1 MSRNANSR
9 FAVLPTANIQR
20 SKFRRPSDLKTA
32 FNSGLLVPFYLEK
45 VVLPGDTH
53 SMRTTVSIRMSTP
66 IHPVM
71 DDAYLDMYY
80 FFVPYRLVWDD
91 FENFISN
98 NSGDY
103 WFASPTNIQEPHL
116 FSYTSGDF
124 FPTPQFGLGTV
135 YDYFGLPLYSMTGL
149 PTSTGITSSSVSALP
164 FRAYAL
170 IWNDWFRSEITDI
183 PCVIRKDSTDRT
195 FDFSGS
201 YVETAHRG
209 GELCPVSKF
218 HDYFTSALP
227 EPQRGPDVLMPM
239 AGQAPV
245 IAGDLHA
252 VSGEPLQLVSKTSGN
267 VPVLINDLNNLAM
280 AKTTGYLKVTGT
292 ADTSTLE
299 QVDVVPGNLVA
310 DLSLATSATINQL
323 REALALQSFFEKNAR
338 FGTRYTEILRG
349 HFGVTSP
356 DSRLQRPEYI
366 GGKRVRINM
375 QQVLQNSSTNETSP
389 QGNTAAFSWTIDTH
403 DSFTYSAV
411 EHGMIIGLCCV
422 RTKQTYQ
429 YGIEKSWS
437 TRDAID
443 YYWPSF
449 AHIGEQ
455 PILNK
460 EIYAQGTAEDNE
472 VFGYQEYAADYRYKP
487 SRVTG
492 VMRSNAPQSLDVWH
506 YAEKLDSLPTLS
518 SEWMHQSPDVID
530 RTLAVDS
537 SLQPQF
543 IASFDFDM
551 TSVRPMPMYSIPGLG
566 YHF

>member
-91 FENFISN
+91 FEKFISN

-103 WFASPTNIQEPHL
+103 WFAAPTDIQEPHL
-116 FSYTSGDF
+116 YPSNTLYPSPDF
-124 FPTPQFGLGTV
+124 ALGTV
-135 YDYFGLPLYSMTGL
+135 YDYFGLPLYNAPSNTTNMRNA
-149 PTSTGITSSSVSALP
+149 SVSALP
-164 FRAYAL
+164 FRGYAL
-170 IWNDWFRSEITDI
+170 IWNDWFRSEVTDI
-183 PCVIRKDSTDRT
+183 PCYIHKDSNDRQLLNGST
-195 FDFSGS
+195 FVQSAALGK
-201 YVETAHRG
+201 H
-209 GELCPVSKF
+209 LCPVSKF
-218 HDYFTSALP
+218 HDYYTSALP
-227 EPQRGPDVLMPM
+227 EPQRGLDVLMPM

-252 VSGEPLQLVSKTSGN
+252 VSGEPMQLVQKTTGN
-267 VPVLINDLNNLAM
+267 VPVLINDLSNLSIQ
-280 AKTTGYLKVTGT
+280 KTTGNLRATGEAST
-292 ADTSTLE
+292 ATNEST
-299 QVDVVPGNLVA
+299 DVVPGNLYA
-310 DLSLATSATINQL
+310 DLTLATSSTINQL

-411 EHGMIIGLCCV
+411 EHGMIIGVCCI
-422 RTKQTYQ
+422 RTNQTYQ

-487 SRVTG
+487 SRITG